1 MLVLGKDKLFIYLPL
16 FDFNNE
22 SFEKSIENSN
32 IQYDAKNSYD
42 LLLFKSNWFC
52 SKTCM
57 LNDNALFLQLL

>member
-32 IQYDAKNSYD
+32 NTMLKIPMIYYY
-42 LLLFKSNWFC
+42 SNQIGFVQKIVC
-52 SKTCM
+52 
-57 LNDNALFLQLL
+57 